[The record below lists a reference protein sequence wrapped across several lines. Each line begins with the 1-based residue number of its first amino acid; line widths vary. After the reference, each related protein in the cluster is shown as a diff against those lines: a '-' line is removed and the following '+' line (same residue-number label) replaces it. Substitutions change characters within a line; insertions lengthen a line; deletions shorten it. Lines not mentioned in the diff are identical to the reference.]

1 MEKTEASFSSLANF
15 AAANLGA
22 GLKEHAAPI
31 FLMPYSPRPSPID
44 ALRESW
50 IIVAGSRWWTMF
62 ALTIVGALFSV
73 FAQILGRIIFAS
85 VAAGDFHVSAALAAA
100 CAYAGAILTILF
112 GELVATAAAAAW
124 TLPANE

>member
-1 MEKTEASFSSLANF
+1 
-15 AAANLGA
+15 
-22 GLKEHAAPI
+22 
-31 FLMPYSPRPSPID
+31 
-44 ALRESW
+44 
-50 IIVAGSRWWTMF
+50 MF

-85 VAAGDFHVSAALAAA
+85 VAAGDFHVAAALAAA
-100 CAYAGAILTILF
+100 CAYAGASLTTLF